1 VNNERVTLAQ
11 EIHDGIAQDLV
22 VLGFSIDHAI
32 SICQEIEVKNS
43 LRQIR
48 FTTTELIEKVRVQ
61 MHALRNSEPLMVPT
75 GQVDTMFETQRIVQ
89 EVLRNIDQHSG
100 ATYFDIQITDDGQG
114 GVKSKAGSFGIAGIQ
129 ERVDKLNGEIT
140 IVSDVQGT
148 KIGVRIPLD
157 R

>member
-1 VNNERVTLAQ
+1 MNNERVTLAQ

-48 FTTTELIEKVRVQ
+48 FSTTELIEKVRVQ

-75 GQVDTMFETQRIVQ
+75 GQVDTIFETLRIVQ
-89 EVLRNIDQHSG
+89 EALRNIDQHSG
-100 ATYFDIQITDDGQG
+100 ATYFDIQITDVGRG

>member
-1 VNNERVTLAQ
+1 MNNERVTLAQ

-22 VLGFSIDHAI
+22 VLGFSIDQAI
-32 SICQEIEVKNS
+32 SICQETEVKNS

-48 FTTTELIEKVRVQ
+48 FTTTALIEKVRVQ
-61 MHALRNSEPLMVPT
+61 MHALRNSEPMMVPT
-75 GQVDTMFETQRIVQ
+75 GQVDTMFETLRIVQ

-100 ATYFDIQITDDGQG
+100 ATHFELHITDNGSG
-114 GVKSKAGSFGIAGIQ
+114 GVASKAGSFGLAGIQ
-129 ERVDKLNGEIT
+129 ERVNKLNGEIT
-140 IVSDVQGT
+140 IASDAQGT

>member
-1 VNNERVTLAQ
+1 MNNERVTLAQ
-11 EIHDGIAQDLV
+11 ELHDGIAQDLV
-22 VLGFSIDHAI
+22 VLGFSIDQAI
-32 SICQEIEVKNS
+32 SICHEAEVKDS

-48 FTTTELIEKVRVQ
+48 FSTTELIEKVRKQ
-61 MHALRNSEPLMVPT
+61 MHALRSSEPLMVPT
-75 GQVDTMFETQRIVQ
+75 GQVDTMFETLRIVQ

-129 ERVDKLNGEIT
+129 ERVNKLNGEIT
-140 IVSDVQGT
+140 IASDVQGT

>member
-1 VNNERVTLAQ
+1 MNNVRVTLAQ
-11 EIHDGIAQDLV
+11 ELHDGIAQDLV
-22 VLGFSIDHAI
+22 VLGFSIDQAL
-32 SICQEIEVKNS
+32 SICQETEVKNS

-48 FTTTELIEKVRVQ
+48 FTTTELIEKVRLQ

-75 GQVDTMFETQRIVQ
+75 RQVDTMFETLRIVQ

-100 ATYFDIQITDDGQG
+100 ATHFELHITDNGSG
-114 GVKSKAGSFGIAGIQ
+114 GVASKAGSFGLAGIQ
-129 ERVDKLNGEIT
+129 ERVNKLNGEIP
-140 IVSDVQGT
+140 IASDAQGT

>member
-1 VNNERVTLAQ
+1 MNNERVTLAQ

-48 FTTTELIEKVRVQ
+48 FTTTELIEKVRKQ
-61 MHALRNSEPLMVPT
+61 MHELRSSEPLLVPT
-75 GQVDTMFETQRIVQ
+75 GQVDTMFETLRIVQ

-100 ATYFDIQITDDGQG
+100 ATYFDIQMTDDGQG
-114 GVKSKAGSFGIAGIQ
+114 GVKSKAGSFGLAGIQ
-129 ERVDKLNGEIT
+129 ERVNKLNGEIT
-140 IVSDVQGT
+140 IASDAQGT

>member
-1 VNNERVTLAQ
+1 MNNERVTLAQ

-32 SICQEIEVKNS
+32 SICQETEVKNS

-48 FTTTELIEKVRVQ
+48 FTTTELIEKVRLQ
-61 MHALRNSEPLMVPT
+61 MHTLRSSAPLMVPT
-75 GQVDTMFETQRIVQ
+75 GQPDTMFETLRVVQ
-89 EVLRNIDQHSG
+89 EVLRNIDKHSG
-100 ATYFDIQITDDGQG
+100 ASFFDIQITDDGVG
-114 GVKSKAGSFGIAGIQ
+114 GVTNKVGSLGLAGIQ
-129 ERVDKLNGEIT
+129 ERVNKLNGEIT
-140 IVSDVQGT
+140 IASGAQGT